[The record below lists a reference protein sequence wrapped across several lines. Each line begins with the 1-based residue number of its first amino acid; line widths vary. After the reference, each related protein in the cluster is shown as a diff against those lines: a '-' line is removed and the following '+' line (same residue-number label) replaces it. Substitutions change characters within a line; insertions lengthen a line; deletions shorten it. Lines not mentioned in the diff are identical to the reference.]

1 MNLLNKIA
9 IYCSVVALT
18 LSANI
23 VMASSLDLP
32 IKTINGRNYYYYQV
46 QPKETLYSLCKHLG
60 VTKKQLIEHNP
71 AVADGLKNNQ
81 MLYFPVDAFSNDKE
95 MANANIATINH
106 KAKKGETVYGICKSY
121 GITEDQFFSFN
132 PQARNGIKSGMIL
145 TIPTDDVDTNI
156 ISDDT
161 EEVDIVKVE
170 MGNTNSEVKLE
181 EPLDTDIAEDYSIDS
196 DLSIERDS
204 TLTAVDEDPTETK
217 VRESIN
223 IAVMLPFM
231 LEQDEPDKQAQLY
244 TEFYKGILIAT
255 DSLRN
260 IGTPINI
267 SAYDTANSLSE
278 VSSILTNDT
287 NLPQAHVIIGPNNED
302 QLNLISNFAHDNNI
316 TLFNIFDVKSNLHND
331 NKHVMQAN
339 IPHSEMYRRAIN
351 YIIQQYVSIGY
362 TPVILSSVDGKND
375 KQAFVNEMIQQFN
388 NDSITY
394 QQISYTEHLKDTDVA
409 ILNKTKRYI
418 FIPSSGALSE
428 FNRMMS
434 TLKQLKDSME
444 DTEAI
449 VTFGYPEWTTF
460 RGESLDNLHILNS
473 VVYSRFYNDENS
485 SASLNF
491 EEKFKQWYGTP
502 MMRAIPQQG
511 ILGFDAGMYLIK
523 TMHDNINN
531 PESTFTTAHD
541 GIQSGFRFITLPNIQ
556 GAIND
561 TLYIINFRPSGIIE
575 RSSI

>member
-9 IYCSVVALT
+9 IYCAVVALT

-23 VMASSLDLP
+23 VTASSLDLP

-81 MLYFPVDAFSNDKE
+81 MLYFPVDAFSNNKE
-95 MANANIATINH
+95 MTNANIATINH
-106 KAKKGETVYGICKSY
+106 KAKKGETIYGICKSY
-121 GITEDQFFSFN
+121 GITEDQLFNFN

-145 TIPTDDVDTNI
+145 TIPTDDADNDI

-161 EEVDIVKVE
+161 EEVDIE
-170 MGNTNSEVKLE
+170 EITMEDTESEVRLVE
-181 EPLDTDIAEDYSIDS
+181 SADIDIDEDYPNDSNISIDS
-196 DLSIERDS
+196 DSI
-204 TLTAVDEDPTETK
+204 LTTTDEEPAETK

-223 IAVMLPFM
+223 IAIMLPFM
-231 LEQDEPDKQAQLY
+231 LEQNEPDKQAQLY

-267 SAYDTANSLSE
+267 SAYDTANSLAA
-278 VSSILTNDT
+278 VDSILTNDAK
-287 NLPQAHVIIGPNNED
+287 LPQAHVIIGPNDED
-302 QLNLISNFAHDNNI
+302 QLSLISNFANNNGI
-316 TLFNIFDVKSNLHND
+316 TLFNIFDVKSDLHIN

-339 IPHSEMYRRAIN
+339 IPHSEMYRRAID
-351 YIIQQYVSIGY
+351 YIIEQYVNIGY
-362 TPVILSSVDGKND
+362 IPVILTSIDGKND
-375 KQAFVNEMIQQFN
+375 KQAFINEMIQQFN
-388 NDSITY
+388 NDSIAY
-394 QQISYTEHLKDTDVA
+394 QQISYTEHLKDTDIA
-409 ILNKTKRYI
+409 TLDKTKRYI
-418 FIPSSGALSE
+418 IIPSSGALSE
-428 FNRMMS
+428 FNKMVS
-434 TLKQLKDSME
+434 TLKQLKDNMA

-485 SASLNF
+485 SASRNF
-491 EEKFKQWYGTP
+491 EDKFKQWYGTP

-523 TMHDNINN
+523 TMHDNIND
-531 PESTFTTAHD
+531 PESTFATTHD
-541 GIQSGFRFITLPNIQ
+541 GIQSGFRFITPHDIH

-561 TLYIINFRPSGIIE
+561 ILYIINFRPSGIIE